1 MWTRTFRARPGIG
14 ATGYVG
20 SKLISYLLQRG
31 WQVRALM
38 RDADGAQDQ
47 PWVDQVTIVEGD
59 ATSYEDVVRALE
71 NTDVAYYLLH
81 SMSRGEDF
89 EEAEAKMART
99 FADAVRQAGTD
110 RIVFLG
116 AVHPSGEDLSPQV
129 RSRKRVGEILT
140 SSGALTAHLQA
151 GMVLG

>member
-1 MWTRTFRARPGIG
+1 
-14 ATGYVG
+14 
-20 SKLISYLLQRG
+20 
-31 WQVRALM
+31 M
-38 RDADGAQDQ
+38 RDADDAQNQ

-71 NTDVAYYLLH
+71 NTNVAYYLLH
-81 SMSRGEDF
+81 SMSRGADF

-99 FADAVRQAGTD
+99 FADAVRQASTD

-116 AVHPSGEDLSPQV
+116 ALHPSGEDLSPHL

-140 SSGALTAHLQA
+140 SSGTLTAHLQA